1 MADFEG
7 VAHQQDE
14 RQLVVV
20 TGGSSG
26 IGLACAERF
35 RADGAEVVVLD
46 LADPDRPVDTTD
58 RDAVEAA
65 FAALPRTP
73 DVLVNAAGIGGGAL
87 LLDLPADEW
96 RRILSVN
103 LDGTFHTL
111 QAATRLMAKAGRGSV
126 INVSSMNDRWPMRTG
141 SAYCASKA
149 AITMLTRVAALE
161 LGGSG
166 IRVNAVA
173 PGPIDTPMIAFGL
186 QIPAVREAIA
196 GRTPLEGR
204 AGTPEEVADVVAF
217 LASDAARW
225 VTGQVLAVDG
235 GQLLMGG
242 PDLLAA
248 ATEGTDQLPVP
259 QP

>member
-1 MADFEG
+1 MTDFEG
-7 VAHQQDE
+7 AAHQSDE
-14 RQLVVV
+14 RQLVVI

-35 RADGAEVVVLD
+35 RSDGAEVVVLD
-46 LADPDRPVDTTD
+46 LADPDNPVDTTD
-58 RDAVEAA
+58 HDAVEAA

-87 LLDLPADEW
+87 LLDLSPKEW
-96 RRILSVN
+96 QRILSVN
-103 LDGTFHTL
+103 LDGTFHCL
-111 QAATRLMAKAGRGSV
+111 QAAARLMAKAGRGAV

-141 SAYCASKA
+141 AAYCASKA
-149 AITMLTRVAALE
+149 GITMLTRVAALE
-161 LGGSG
+161 LGGNG
-166 IRVNAVA
+166 VRVNAVA
-173 PGPIDTPMIAFGL
+173 PGPIDTPMISFGL
-186 QIPAVREAIA
+186 QIPAVRDAIA
-196 GRTPLEGR
+196 SRTPLEGR

-248 ATEGTDQLPVP
+248 FAEGAGELPVP
-259 QP
+259 QA